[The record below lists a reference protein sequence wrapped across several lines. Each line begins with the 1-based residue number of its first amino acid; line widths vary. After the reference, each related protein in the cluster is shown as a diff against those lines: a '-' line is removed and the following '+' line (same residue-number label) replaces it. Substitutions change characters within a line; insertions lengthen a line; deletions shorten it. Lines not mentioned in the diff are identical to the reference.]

1 LETGGASLVTGLRQL
16 VSDIRHNRGM
26 PSQVDSG
33 AFRVGENLALTP
45 GAVVYRDE
53 VCEVLQFAP
62 STPQVRTRPL
72 VMVPPQ
78 INKYYFMD
86 LAPGRSFVEYAT
98 ARGIPFFAISW
109 RNPRP
114 ENGAWNLD
122 TYAGAVLNAIDV
134 AREITGS
141 DDVNV
146 KGLCAGGITATAALS
161 HLAATGDSRVNAI
174 SFGVTLLDWDTRAM
188 VNVFRSRPL
197 LSLARGRSARAGV
210 LSGRSLGSVFTW
222 MRPNDLVWNYWV
234 NNYLLGKRPP
244 AFDILAWNAD
254 QTNLPAGLHAQFLDV
269 FEHNSFAH
277 PGSLTALGTPV
288 DLGRVKCDAYVTG
301 GLSDHLTPWEGCYRT
316 TQLLGGSST
325 FVLTHTGH
333 IQTMVNPPGNPKA
346 HYYVGPEPG
355 PDPHEWRT
363 GAEKRAGS
371 WWEHWAEWMLAR
383 SGEDRPAPAKLGSR
397 RHPVLDPAPGRYV
410 LEPA

>member
-1 LETGGASLVTGLRQL
+1 
-16 VSDIRHNRGM
+16 
-26 PSQVDSG
+26 
-33 AFRVGENLALTP
+33 
-45 GAVVYRDE
+45 
-53 VCEVLQFAP
+53 
-62 STPQVRTRPL
+62 
-72 VMVPPQ
+72 
-78 INKYYFMD
+78 
-86 LAPGRSFVEYAT
+86 
-98 ARGIPFFAISW
+98 
-109 RNPRP
+109 
-114 ENGAWNLD
+114 
-122 TYAGAVLNAIDV
+122 
-134 AREITGS
+134 
-141 DDVNV
+141 
-146 KGLCAGGITATAALS
+146 
-161 HLAATGDSRVNAI
+161 
-174 SFGVTLLDWDTRAM
+174 
-188 VNVFRSRPL
+188 
-197 LSLARGRSARAGV
+197 
-210 LSGRSLGSVFTW
+210 